1 MPTDLGFNGINVN
14 DLSTVA
20 YFHSQADYEK
30 AKEKGE
36 VDEGEVCFIGANSSS
51 DSNSLFVTGID
62 GTINYYDYQYEFNEG
77 GIQVD
82 NLDNIQGIYKAVYM
96 SLLKAH
102 PDKKDEWEALLKIN
116 SNDYRLT
123 VLQIEVAKGE

>member
-1 MPTDLGFNGINVN
+1 MLTDLGFDGINVN
-14 DLSTVA
+14 DLNAVT
-20 YFHSQADYEK
+20 YFHSQADYEQ

-36 VDEGEVCFIGANSSS
+36 IKEGEPCLVGVTSSS
-51 DSNSLFVTGID
+51 DSCNLFVSGID

-77 GIQVD
+77 GIQID

-116 SNDYRLT
+116 GNDYRLT